1 MHNGSSQLQEITR
14 RPNVLLQLNVHAG
27 CETSNYNSSEFEIEE
42 KRKVNKEGDVKRFG
56 GLKGI
61 NYIIICIV
69 AFPFINLL

>member
-1 MHNGSSQLQEITR
+1 
-14 RPNVLLQLNVHAG
+14 VHAG